1 MIIGGTPTLK
11 GLSAIDA
18 EYELSDKR
26 IAMVPCHDCGQEHEL
41 SFDHLHCPEDP
52 TQYHEVYGHKRP
64 ELAYYAC
71 PHCGSVWT
79 TRRRTRTYS
88 MAAGWR
94 RLSSAV

>member
-1 MIIGGTPTLK
+1 M
-11 GLSAIDA
+11 
-18 EYELSDKR
+18 SDKR

-71 PHCGSVWT
+71 PHCGSVWDDAQKNANLQHG
-79 TRRRTRTYS
+79 R
-88 MAAGWR
+88 W
-94 RLSSAV
+94 V